1 MIYGLTGEQLKDI
14 HRYVTAL
21 NEADVS
27 LENHPDPYGVKD
39 MDWGDG
45 FRAIMLLPAIPVR
58 TDAGEFLGYIER
70 GDFSYMFRAA
80 EGEEGAKK

>member
-21 NEADVS
+21 NEADIS
-27 LENHPDPYGVKD
+27 LENHPEPYGVKD

-45 FRAIMLLPAIPVR
+45 FRAIMHPVRIPVR
-58 TDAGEFLGYIER
+58 SDAQEFLGYIER

-80 EGEEGAKK
+80 EEESND